1 MNLTNLSQVA
11 KLNYVYI
18 FILAILSFCY
28 NFTACF
34 FFTQE
39 KPLQKSLQRGEDM
52 QLDQL
57 LSTLNAVAEHCLP
70 SLLKTLFA
78 WYDRQIP
85 HKTRKPKS
93 NKANKDVLSERR
105 DVSYYSRF
113 VLFKITNLNI
123 YQLCG
128 FEINLQY
135 VCKLVG

>member
-105 DVSYYSRF
+105 DVSNNSLF
-113 VLFKITNLNI
+113 VLFRIQHLNI

>member
-1 MNLTNLSQVA
+1 MIAYMIEPQKS
-11 KLNYVYI
+11 KLACRVT
-18 FILAILSFCY
+18 ILSLCY
-28 NFTACF
+28 NFTTCF

-105 DVSYYSRF
+105 DVSYYFLFVFCKDSKPLYLPTLRF
-113 VLFKITNLNI
+113 
-123 YQLCG
+123 
-128 FEINLQY
+128 
-135 VCKLVG
+135 

>member
-1 MNLTNLSQVA
+1 M
-11 KLNYVYI
+11 
-18 FILAILSFCY
+18 SFSY
-28 NFTACF
+28 NFTTCF

-105 DVSYYSRF
+105 DVSYYSLF
-113 VLFKITNLNI
+113 VF
-123 YQLCG
+123 
-128 FEINLQY
+128 
-135 VCKLVG
+135 CKDSEP

>member
-1 MNLTNLSQVA
+1 M
-11 KLNYVYI
+11 
-18 FILAILSFCY
+18 SFCHH
-28 NFTACF
+28 FTTSLF
-34 FFTQE
+34 FSQE

-105 DVSYYSRF
+105 DVSYYSLF
-113 VLFKITNLNI
+113 VF
-123 YQLCG
+123 
-128 FEINLQY
+128 
-135 VCKLVG
+135 CKDSEP